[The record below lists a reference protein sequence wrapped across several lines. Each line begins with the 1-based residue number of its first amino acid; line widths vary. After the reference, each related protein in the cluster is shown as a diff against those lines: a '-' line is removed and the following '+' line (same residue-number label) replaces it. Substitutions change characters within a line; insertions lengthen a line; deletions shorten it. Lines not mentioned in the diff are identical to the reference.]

1 MKSKKVRESTSHVE
15 VTNVSN
21 HGIWLYVKGIEYFLP
36 FEDFPWFKEA
46 KIGEI
51 LEVELFH
58 DNHLRW
64 EKLDIDLEIESLIDP
79 DKYPL
84 VYHN

>member
-1 MKSKKVRESTSHVE
+1 M
-15 VTNVSN
+15 
-21 HGIWLYVKGIEYFLP
+21 
-36 FEDFPWFKEA
+36 
-46 KIGEI
+46 
-51 LEVELFH
+51 EVELFH
-58 DNHLRW
+58 NNHLRW

>member
-1 MKSKKVRESTSHVE
+1 MVI
-15 VTNVSN
+15 NISN
-21 HGIWLYVKGIEYFLP
+21 YGIWLYVKGIEYFLP
-36 FEDFPWFKEA
+36 FEEFPWFKEA

-51 LEVELFH
+51 LEAVLLH

-64 EKLDIDLEIESLIDP
+64 EKLDIDLKIELLIDP
-79 DKYPL
+79 DTYPL